1 MAWTEIY
8 HCDVCGK
15 GKSEDASDWWLAW
28 SETISPTPGDPEQPV
43 LKITAWN
50 TFLSHDADAKHLC
63 GGRCVQTV
71 MDRWM
76 HS

>member
-1 MAWTEIY
+1 MAWTEVY

-15 GKSEDASDWWLAW
+15 EKSEGASDWWLAW
-28 SETISPTPGDPEQPV
+28 NETISPTPGDPAQPV
-43 LKITAWN
+43 LKITPWN
-50 TFLSHDADAKHLC
+50 RFLSHAVDAKHLC
-63 GGRCVQTV
+63 GGRCVQTI